1 MSQEYEN
8 QIIKPVDLDREMRK
22 SYIAYAMSVIVG
34 RALPDVRDGLK
45 PVHRRILYAMYEDGL
60 TSEKPFRKSAT
71 TVGNVLGRYH
81 PHGDA
86 SVYDAMVRMAQ
97 PFSLRYPLIDGHG
110 NFGSIDGDPP
120 AAYRY
125 TEARMAKLANAMLA
139 DIKKETVDF
148 IPNFDEERKEPVVLP
163 SRFPN
168 LLVNGSSGIA
178 VGMATNIPPHNLGE
192 VIDGICYV
200 IDHPEADLE
209 DLCAIIKGPD
219 FPTGGII
226 MGRAGIRAAY
236 ATGRGKVKVRARC
249 EIEDMPGAS
258 NRQRIIVTEI
268 PYMVNKA
275 RLVESIANLVKDKRV
290 EGISDV
296 RDESSREGMR
306 VVIECKRDA
315 NAQVILN
322 QLYNYTQLQ
331 DTCSMNHLAL
341 VPIPHAGV
349 DKVQP
354 KVLSLREIIDWYISF
369 QKDVVARRVQFDL
382 NRAAARAHILEGLKV
397 ATDQD
402 NIDRIIAIIRASASE
417 AEAKENLCR
426 EPFWID
432 QIALLGITDGSEHFE
447 FHLDDAQAQAIVDMR
462 LGRLSG
468 LEQQKLNEE
477 YAEIE
482 GRIASFREILSADE
496 NILSV
501 VKEELQELRAG
512 YADERRTEIVAV
524 ADDLDIEDLIEEQD
538 CTYTLTQAGYIKRM
552 PTSAYRT
559 QRRGGRGVNAMA
571 TREEDFVRHVFT
583 ASTHDHILFFSN
595 LGKVYKLKG
604 YQIPEAGRTAK
615 GQNIVNLLEIEQ
627 GEKITAMFAI
637 REFSDD
643 KYMVFVTKQ
652 GVIKRVVL
660 SDLQNIRKVGLR
672 ALSLGEGDLLVDVR
686 LTDGLE
692 NILIATH
699 QGRAITFDETEV
711 RAMGRQATGVR
722 GIRLGEGDY
731 VVGAARARQGAQV
744 LSITENGYGKRTP
757 VEEFSVHHRGGSGI
771 LLHGITEKTGYIA
784 GIAVVDPENDLM
796 IITDDGVMIRVPVED
811 IRQCGR
817 NSQGVIA
824 MRTGEDVRVISIAR
838 TDPEPDEPEEETA
851 GKRRNNPPAGK
862 KGSLSLHRLRLPFVY
877 LEKGKITKPI
887 KFLDGIKSVH
897 LSWKNF

>member
-45 PVHRRILYAMYEDGL
+45 PVHRRILYAMYEDNL
-60 TSEKPFRKSAT
+60 TVDKPFRKSAT
-71 TVGNVLGRYH
+71 TVGNVLGHYH

-125 TEARMAKLANAMLA
+125 TEARMAKIANVMLA

-148 IPNFDEERKEPVVLP
+148 VPNFDEERKEPVVLP
-163 SRFPN
+163 SRIPN

-192 VIDGICYV
+192 VIDGVCYV
-200 IDHPEADLE
+200 IDHPEADLD

-219 FPTGGII
+219 FPTGGIV

-236 ATGRGKVKVRARC
+236 ATGRGKIKVRARC
-249 EIEDMPGAS
+249 EIEDMPGS
-258 NRQRIIVTEI
+258 SGRERIIVTEI

-275 RLVESIANLVKDKRV
+275 RLVESIANQVRDKRI

-296 RDESSREGMR
+296 RDESSREGLR
-306 VVIECKRDA
+306 IVIECKRDA
-315 NAQVILN
+315 NAQVVLN

-341 VPIPHAGV
+341 VPIPHAGP

-369 QKDVVARRVQFDL
+369 QKDVVARRTQFDL
-382 NRAAARAHILEGLKV
+382 NRAGARAHILEGLKV

-402 NIDRIIAIIRASASE
+402 NIDRIIAIIRASRSE

-432 QIALLGITDGSEHFE
+432 QIALLGIVDGSEHFE
-447 FHLDDAQAQAIVDMR
+447 FHLDDAQAQAIIDMR

-468 LEQQKLNEE
+468 LEQEKLNEE
-477 YAEIE
+477 YREIE
-482 GRIASFREILSADE
+482 GKIASLHEILSSDHNVLE
-496 NILSV
+496 V
-501 VKEELQELRAG
+501 VKAELREIRAQ
-512 YADERRTEIVAV
+512 YADERRTEITAA
-524 ADDLDIEDLIEEQD
+524 ADDIDIEDLIEEQD
-538 CTYTLTQAGYIKRM
+538 STYTLTHAGYIKRM

-571 TREEDFVRHVFT
+571 TREEDFVRSIFN
-583 ASTHDHILFFSN
+583 ASTHDNSLFFSN

-604 YQIPEAGRTAK
+604 YQIPEAGRAAK
-615 GQNIVNLLEIEQ
+615 GQNIINLLEIEP
-627 GEKITAMFAI
+627 GEKITAMFPI
-637 REFSDD
+637 REFTDD
-643 KYMVFVTKQ
+643 KYMVFVTKY
-652 GVIKRVVL
+652 GTIKRVVL

-672 ALSLGEGDLLVDVR
+672 ALSLAEGDLLVDVR
-686 LTDGLE
+686 LTEGHE

-711 RAMGRQATGVR
+711 RAMGRQAAGVR
-722 GIRLGEGDY
+722 GIRLAEDDY
-731 VVGAARARQGAQV
+731 VVGAARARKGAQV
-744 LSITENGYGKRTP
+744 LSVTENGYGKRTP
-757 VEEFSVHHRGGSGI
+757 VEDFSIHHRGGGGI
-771 LLHGITEKTGYIA
+771 LLHGLTDKTGLVA
-784 GIAVVDPENDLM
+784 GIAVVDPENDIM
-796 IITDDGVMIRVPVED
+796 MITDDGVIIRTPVED

-817 NSQGVIA
+817 NSQGVIV
-824 MRTGEDVRVISIAR
+824 MRTGEDVKVISIAR
-838 TDPEPDEPEEETA
+838 TDREEEDEEAET
-851 GKRRNNPPAGK
+851 PAE
-862 KGSLSLHRLRLPFVY
+862 S
-877 LEKGKITKPI
+877 
-887 KFLDGIKSVH
+887 
-897 LSWKNF
+897 

>member
-45 PVHRRILYAMYEDGL
+45 PVHRRILYAMYEDNL
-60 TSEKPFRKSAT
+60 TVDKPFRKSAT
-71 TVGNVLGRYH
+71 TVGNVLGHYH

-125 TEARMAKLANAMLA
+125 TEARMAKIANVMLA

-148 IPNFDEERKEPVVLP
+148 VPNFDEERKEPVVLP
-163 SRFPN
+163 SRIPN

-192 VIDGICYV
+192 VIDGVCYV
-200 IDHPEADLE
+200 IDHPEADLD

-219 FPTGGII
+219 FPTGGIV

-236 ATGRGKVKVRARC
+236 ATGRGKIKVRARC
-249 EIEDMPGAS
+249 EIEDMPGS
-258 NRQRIIVTEI
+258 SGRERIIVTEI

-275 RLVESIANLVKDKRV
+275 RLVESIANQVRDKRI

-296 RDESSREGMR
+296 RDESSREGLR
-306 VVIECKRDA
+306 IVIECKRDA
-315 NAQVILN
+315 NAQVVLN

-341 VPIPHAGV
+341 VPIPHAGP

-369 QKDVVARRVQFDL
+369 QKDVVARRTQFDL
-382 NRAAARAHILEGLKV
+382 NRAGARAHILEGLKV

-402 NIDRIIAIIRASASE
+402 NIDRIIAIIRASRSE
-417 AEAKENLCR
+417 AEAKENLCK

-432 QIALLGITDGSEHFE
+432 QIALLGIVDGSEHFE
-447 FHLDDAQAQAIVDMR
+447 FHLDDAQAQAIIDMR

-468 LEQQKLNEE
+468 LEQEKLNEE
-477 YAEIE
+477 YREIE
-482 GRIASFREILSADE
+482 GKIASFREILSSE
-496 NILSV
+496 YNVLEV
-501 VKEELQELRAG
+501 VKAELREIRAQ
-512 YADERRTEIVAV
+512 YADERRTEITAA
-524 ADDLDIEDLIEEQD
+524 ADDIDIEDLIEEQD
-538 CTYTLTQAGYIKRM
+538 STYTLTHAGYIKRM
-552 PTSAYRT
+552 PTSAYRA

-571 TREEDFVRHVFT
+571 TREEDFVRSIFN
-583 ASTHDHILFFSN
+583 ASTHDNILFFSN

-604 YQIPEAGRTAK
+604 YQIPEAGRAAK
-615 GQNIVNLLEIEQ
+615 GQNIINLLEIEP
-627 GEKITAMFAI
+627 GEKITAMFPI
-637 REFSDD
+637 REFTDD
-643 KYMVFVTKQ
+643 KYMVFVTKY
-652 GVIKRVVL
+652 GTIKRVVL

-672 ALSLGEGDLLVDVR
+672 ALSLAEGDLLVDVR
-686 LTDGLE
+686 LTEGHE

-711 RAMGRQATGVR
+711 RAMGRQAAGVR
-722 GIRLGEGDY
+722 GIRLAEGDY
-731 VVGAARARQGAQV
+731 VVGAARARKGAQV
-744 LSITENGYGKRTP
+744 LSVTENGYGKRTP
-757 VEEFSVHHRGGSGI
+757 VEDFSIHHRGGGGI
-771 LLHGITEKTGYIA
+771 LLHGLTDKTGLVA
-784 GIAVVDPENDLM
+784 GIAVVDPENDIM
-796 IITDDGVMIRVPVED
+796 MITDDGVIIRTPVED

-817 NSQGVIA
+817 NSQGVIV
-824 MRTGEDVRVISIAR
+824 MRTGEDVKVISIAR
-838 TDPEPDEPEEETA
+838 TDKEEEDEEA
-851 GKRRNNPPAGK
+851 EIPAE
-862 KGSLSLHRLRLPFVY
+862 S
-877 LEKGKITKPI
+877 
-887 KFLDGIKSVH
+887 
-897 LSWKNF
+897 

>member
-1 MSQEYEN
+1 
-8 QIIKPVDLDREMRK
+8 
-22 SYIAYAMSVIVG
+22 
-34 RALPDVRDGLK
+34 
-45 PVHRRILYAMYEDGL
+45 
-60 TSEKPFRKSAT
+60 
-71 TVGNVLGRYH
+71 
-81 PHGDA
+81 
-86 SVYDAMVRMAQ
+86 
-97 PFSLRYPLIDGHG
+97 
-110 NFGSIDGDPP
+110 
-120 AAYRY
+120 
-125 TEARMAKLANAMLA
+125 
-139 DIKKETVDF
+139 
-148 IPNFDEERKEPVVLP
+148 
-163 SRFPN
+163 
-168 LLVNGSSGIA
+168 
-178 VGMATNIPPHNLGE
+178 MATNIPPHNLGE
-192 VIDGICYV
+192 VIDGICHV
-200 IDHPEADLE
+200 IEHPECDLD
-209 DLCAIIKGPD
+209 DLCVIIKGPD

-249 EIEDMPGAS
+249 EIEDMPNTS

-275 RLVESIANLVKDKRV
+275 RLVETIANLVKDKRV

-306 VVIECKRDA
+306 VVIECKRDS

-354 KVLSLREIIDWYISF
+354 KVLSLREMIDWYITF

-402 NIDRIIAIIRASASE
+402 NIDRIIAIIRASRSE
-417 AEAKENLCR
+417 TEAKENLCR

-432 QIALLGITDGSEHFE
+432 QIALLGITEGSAHFE
-447 FHLDDAQAQAIVDMR
+447 FHLDDVQAQAIVDMR

-496 NILSV
+496 NILAV
-501 VKEELQELRAG
+501 VKAELQEIRAG
-512 YADERRTEIVAV
+512 YADERRTEIAAV

-559 QRRGGRGVNAMA
+559 QRRGGRGVNAMS

-583 ASTHDHILFFSN
+583 ASTHDNILFFSN

-615 GQNIVNLLEIEQ
+615 GQNIVNLLEIEN

-643 KYMVFVTKQ
+643 KYMVFVTRQ

-672 ALSLGEGDLLVDVR
+672 ALSLAEGDLLIDVR

-711 RAMGRQATGVR
+711 RAMGRQAAGVR
-722 GIRLGEGDY
+722 GIRLNEGDY
-731 VVGAARARQGAQV
+731 VVGAARARKGAQV

-784 GIAVVDPENDLM
+784 GIAVVDSENDLM

-824 MRTGEDVRVISIAR
+824 MRIGEDVRVISIAR
-838 TDPEPDEPEEETA
+838 TDSEDTETDEADEDSAE
-851 GKRRNNPPAGK
+851 
-862 KGSLSLHRLRLPFVY
+862 
-877 LEKGKITKPI
+877 
-887 KFLDGIKSVH
+887 
-897 LSWKNF
+897 

>member
-45 PVHRRILYAMYEDGL
+45 PVHRRILYAMYEDNL
-60 TSEKPFRKSAT
+60 TVDKPFRKSAT
-71 TVGNVLGRYH
+71 TVGNVLGHYH

-125 TEARMAKLANAMLA
+125 TEARMAKIANVMLA

-148 IPNFDEERKEPVVLP
+148 VPNFDEERKEPVVLP
-163 SRFPN
+163 SRIPN

-192 VIDGICYV
+192 VIDGVCYV
-200 IDHPEADLE
+200 IDHPEADLD

-219 FPTGGII
+219 FPTGGIV

-236 ATGRGKVKVRARC
+236 ATGRGKIKVRARC
-249 EIEDMPGAS
+249 EIEDMPGS
-258 NRQRIIVTEI
+258 SGRERIIVTEI

-275 RLVESIANLVKDKRV
+275 RLVESIANQVRDKRI

-296 RDESSREGMR
+296 RDESSREGLR
-306 VVIECKRDA
+306 IVIECKRDA
-315 NAQVILN
+315 NAQVVLN

-341 VPIPHAGV
+341 VPIPHAGP

-369 QKDVVARRVQFDL
+369 QKDVVARRTQFDL
-382 NRAAARAHILEGLKV
+382 NRAGARAHILEGLKV

-402 NIDRIIAIIRASASE
+402 NIDRIIAIIRASRSE
-417 AEAKENLCR
+417 AEAKENLCK

-432 QIALLGITDGSEHFE
+432 QIALLGIVDGSEHFE
-447 FHLDDAQAQAIVDMR
+447 FHLDDAQAQAIIDMR

-468 LEQQKLNEE
+468 LEQEKLNEE
-477 YAEIE
+477 YREIE
-482 GRIASFREILSADE
+482 GKIASFREILSSDHNVLE
-496 NILSV
+496 V
-501 VKEELQELRAG
+501 VKAELCEIRAQ
-512 YADERRTEIVAV
+512 YADERRTEITAA
-524 ADDLDIEDLIEEQD
+524 ADDIDIEDLIEEQD
-538 CTYTLTQAGYIKRM
+538 STYTLTHAGYIKRM

-571 TREEDFVRHVFT
+571 TREEDFVRSIFN
-583 ASTHDHILFFSN
+583 ASTHDNILFFSN

-604 YQIPEAGRTAK
+604 YQIPEAGRAAK
-615 GQNIVNLLEIEQ
+615 GQNIINLLEIEP
-627 GEKITAMFAI
+627 GEKITAMFPI
-637 REFSDD
+637 REFTDD
-643 KYMVFVTKQ
+643 KYMVFVTKY
-652 GVIKRVVL
+652 GTIKRVVL

-672 ALSLGEGDLLVDVR
+672 ALSLAEGDLLVDVR
-686 LTDGLE
+686 LTEGHE

-711 RAMGRQATGVR
+711 RAMGRQAAGVR
-722 GIRLGEGDY
+722 GIRLADGDY
-731 VVGAARARQGAQV
+731 VVGAARARKGAQV
-744 LSITENGYGKRTP
+744 LSVTENGYGKRTP
-757 VEEFSVHHRGGSGI
+757 VEDFSIHHRGGGGI
-771 LLHGITEKTGYIA
+771 LLHGLTDKTGLVA
-784 GIAVVDPENDLM
+784 GIAVVDPENDIM
-796 IITDDGVMIRVPVED
+796 MITDDGVIIRTPVED

-817 NSQGVIA
+817 NSQGVIV
-824 MRTGEDVRVISIAR
+824 MRTGEDVKVISIAR
-838 TDPEPDEPEEETA
+838 TDKEEEDEEVET
-851 GKRRNNPPAGK
+851 PAE
-862 KGSLSLHRLRLPFVY
+862 S
-877 LEKGKITKPI
+877 
-887 KFLDGIKSVH
+887 
-897 LSWKNF
+897 

>member
-45 PVHRRILYAMYEDGL
+45 PVHRRILYAMYEDNL
-60 TSEKPFRKSAT
+60 TVDKPFRKSAT
-71 TVGNVLGRYH
+71 TVGNVLGHYH

-125 TEARMAKLANAMLA
+125 TEARMAKIANVMLA

-148 IPNFDEERKEPVVLP
+148 VPNFDEERKEPVVLP
-163 SRFPN
+163 SRIPN

-192 VIDGICYV
+192 VIDGVCYV
-200 IDHPEADLE
+200 IDHPEADLD

-219 FPTGGII
+219 FPTGGIV

-236 ATGRGKVKVRARC
+236 ATGRGKIKVRARC
-249 EIEDMPGAS
+249 EIEDMPGS
-258 NRQRIIVTEI
+258 SGRERIIVTEI

-275 RLVESIANLVKDKRV
+275 RLVESIANQVRDKRI

-296 RDESSREGMR
+296 RDESSREGLR
-306 VVIECKRDA
+306 IVIECKRDA
-315 NAQVILN
+315 NAQVVLN

-341 VPIPHAGV
+341 VPIPHAGP

-369 QKDVVARRVQFDL
+369 QKDVVARRTQFDL
-382 NRAAARAHILEGLKV
+382 NRAGARAHILEGLKV

-402 NIDRIIAIIRASASE
+402 NIDRIIAIIRASRSE
-417 AEAKENLCR
+417 AEAKENLCK

-432 QIALLGITDGSEHFE
+432 QIALLGIVDGSEHFE
-447 FHLDDAQAQAIVDMR
+447 FHLDDAQAQAIIDMR

-468 LEQQKLNEE
+468 LEQEKLNEE
-477 YAEIE
+477 YREIE
-482 GRIASFREILSADE
+482 GKIASFREILSSDYNVLE
-496 NILSV
+496 V
-501 VKEELQELRAG
+501 VKAELREIRAQ
-512 YADERRTEIVAV
+512 YADERRTEITAA
-524 ADDLDIEDLIEEQD
+524 ADDIDIEDLIEEQD
-538 CTYTLTQAGYIKRM
+538 STYTLTHAGYIKRM
-552 PTSAYRT
+552 PTSAYRA

-571 TREEDFVRHVFT
+571 TREEDFVRSIFN
-583 ASTHDHILFFSN
+583 ASTHDNILFFSN

-604 YQIPEAGRTAK
+604 YQIPEAGRAAK
-615 GQNIVNLLEIEQ
+615 GQNIINLLEIEP
-627 GEKITAMFAI
+627 GEKITAMFPI
-637 REFSDD
+637 REFTDD
-643 KYMVFVTKQ
+643 KYMVFVTKY
-652 GVIKRVVL
+652 GTIKRVVL

-672 ALSLGEGDLLVDVR
+672 ALSLAEGDLLVDVR
-686 LTDGLE
+686 LTEGHE

-711 RAMGRQATGVR
+711 RAMGRQAAGVR
-722 GIRLGEGDY
+722 GIRLADGDY
-731 VVGAARARQGAQV
+731 VVGAARARKGAQV
-744 LSITENGYGKRTP
+744 LSVTENGYGKRTP
-757 VEEFSVHHRGGSGI
+757 VEDFSIHHRGGGGI
-771 LLHGITEKTGYIA
+771 LLHGLTDKTGLVA
-784 GIAVVDPENDLM
+784 GIAVVDLDNDIM
-796 IITDDGVMIRVPVED
+796 MITDDGVIIRTPVED

-817 NSQGVIA
+817 NSQGVIV
-824 MRTGEDVRVISIAR
+824 MRTGEDVKVISIAR
-838 TDPEPDEPEEETA
+838 TDKEEEDEEAET
-851 GKRRNNPPAGK
+851 PAE
-862 KGSLSLHRLRLPFVY
+862 S
-877 LEKGKITKPI
+877 
-887 KFLDGIKSVH
+887 
-897 LSWKNF
+897 

>member
-45 PVHRRILYAMYEDGL
+45 PVHRRILYAMYEDNL
-60 TSEKPFRKSAT
+60 TVDKPFRKSAT
-71 TVGNVLGRYH
+71 TVGNVLGHYH

-125 TEARMAKLANAMLA
+125 TEARMAKIANVMLA

-148 IPNFDEERKEPVVLP
+148 VPNFDEERKEPVVLP
-163 SRFPN
+163 SRIPN

-192 VIDGICYV
+192 VIDGVCYV
-200 IDHPEADLE
+200 IDHPEADLD

-219 FPTGGII
+219 FPTGGIV

-236 ATGRGKVKVRARC
+236 ATGRGKIKVRARC
-249 EIEDMPGAS
+249 EIEDMPGS
-258 NRQRIIVTEI
+258 SGRERIIVTEI

-275 RLVESIANLVKDKRV
+275 RLVESIANQVRDKRI

-296 RDESSREGMR
+296 RDESSREGLR
-306 VVIECKRDA
+306 IVIECKRDA
-315 NAQVILN
+315 NAQVVLN

-341 VPIPHAGV
+341 VPIPHAGP

-354 KVLSLREIIDWYISF
+354 KVLSLREIIDWYITF
-369 QKDVVARRVQFDL
+369 QKDVVARRTQFDL
-382 NRAAARAHILEGLKV
+382 NRAGARAHILEGLKV

-402 NIDRIIAIIRASASE
+402 NIDRIIAIIRASRSE
-417 AEAKENLCR
+417 AEAKENLCK

-432 QIALLGITDGSEHFE
+432 QIALLGIVDGSEHFE
-447 FHLDDAQAQAIVDMR
+447 FHLDDAQAQAIIDMR

-468 LEQQKLNEE
+468 LEQEKLNEE
-477 YAEIE
+477 YREIE
-482 GRIASFREILSADE
+482 GKIASFREILSSDHNVLE
-496 NILSV
+496 V
-501 VKEELQELRAG
+501 VKAELREIRAQ
-512 YADERRTEIVAV
+512 YADERRTEITAA
-524 ADDLDIEDLIEEQD
+524 ADDIDIEDLIEEQD
-538 CTYTLTQAGYIKRM
+538 STYTLTHAGYIKRM
-552 PTSAYRT
+552 PTSAYRA

-571 TREEDFVRHVFT
+571 TREEDFVRSIFN
-583 ASTHDHILFFSN
+583 ASTHDNILFFSN

-604 YQIPEAGRTAK
+604 YQIPEAGRAAK
-615 GQNIVNLLEIEQ
+615 GQNIINLLEIEP
-627 GEKITAMFAI
+627 GEKITAMFPI
-637 REFSDD
+637 REFTDD
-643 KYMVFVTKQ
+643 KYMVFVTKY
-652 GVIKRVVL
+652 GTIKRVVL

-672 ALSLGEGDLLVDVR
+672 ALSLAEGDLLVDVR
-686 LTDGLE
+686 LTEGHE

-711 RAMGRQATGVR
+711 RAMGRQAAGVR
-722 GIRLGEGDY
+722 GIRLADGDY
-731 VVGAARARQGAQV
+731 VVGAARARKGAQV
-744 LSITENGYGKRTP
+744 LSVTENGYGKRTL
-757 VEEFSVHHRGGSGI
+757 VEDFSIHHRGGGGI
-771 LLHGITEKTGYIA
+771 LLHGLTDKTGLVA
-784 GIAVVDPENDLM
+784 GIAVVDPENDIM
-796 IITDDGVMIRVPVED
+796 MITDDGVIIRTPVED

-817 NSQGVIA
+817 NSQGVIV
-824 MRTGEDVRVISIAR
+824 MRTGEDVKVISIAR
-838 TDPEPDEPEEETA
+838 TDKEEEDEEAET
-851 GKRRNNPPAGK
+851 PAE
-862 KGSLSLHRLRLPFVY
+862 S
-877 LEKGKITKPI
+877 
-887 KFLDGIKSVH
+887 
-897 LSWKNF
+897 